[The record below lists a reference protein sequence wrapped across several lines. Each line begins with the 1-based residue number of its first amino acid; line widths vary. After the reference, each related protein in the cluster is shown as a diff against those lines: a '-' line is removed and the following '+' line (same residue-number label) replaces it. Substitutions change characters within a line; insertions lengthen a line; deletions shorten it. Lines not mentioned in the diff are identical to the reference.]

1 MLKHTSKLIATVT
14 TATLLS
20 SCGSES
26 STRTTEYSGLNQ
38 ALSQVITLV
47 VEPAATNFLNQA
59 RQLDSLS
66 DAFCSTTTEAN
77 LLAVQNQWRATA
89 KSWYELL
96 PYNFGPMINDEVLPE
111 YIFIDSLRLRGTNY
125 TQTVR
130 NDIDSML
137 AASSALTDTMFTNK
151 NFQFVGLLATELA
164 VFERASDHNTEIGNI
179 LSDFTTQSRK
189 CQILQ
194 GYTGQLVTRAEN
206 ISNGWSS
213 NYQNTGSSYRNLL
226 LSGDL
231 NQIAGEDSSSTSAKL
246 ITSTNEYM
254 DYVHKRTIINDVA
267 VVSGYTWN
275 LMLAGLES
283 FERMVEGSA
292 AGTTESFANI
302 LEKNA
307 ANDLTVIR
315 NNITT
320 TKTAIGEQNATNFY
334 AATLA
339 LDGNIKREL
348 KDGLGIDVGL
358 NFSDGD

>member
-26 STRTTEYSGLNQ
+26 STRTIEYSGLNQ

-66 DAFCSTTTEAN
+66 DAFCSTTTEPN
-77 LLAVQNQWRATA
+77 LLAVQNQWKATA

-137 AASSALTDTMFTNK
+137 AASSALTDTTFRNK

-164 VFERASDHNTEIGNI
+164 VFERASDHNKEIGNI
-179 LSDFTTQSRK
+179 LSDFTSQSRK

-194 GYTGQLVTRAEN
+194 GYTGQLVARAEN
-206 ISNGWSS
+206 ISNSWSN
-213 NYQNTGSSYRNLL
+213 NYKNTGSSYRKLL
-226 LSGDL
+226 LSGGL
-231 NQIAGEDSSSTSAKL
+231 SQIAGEDSSSTSTKL

-254 DYVHKRTIINDVA
+254 DYVHKRTIVNDVA
-267 VVSGYTWN
+267 VVSGYTWT
-275 LMLAGLES
+275 LMLSGLES
-283 FERMVEGSA
+283 FERMVEGTPA
-292 AGTTESFANI
+292 TTESFADIMQASTATDLATIRANI
-302 LEKNA
+302 VSAKQAIEAENDTDFDA
-307 ANDLTVIR
+307 AV
-315 NNITT
+315 
-320 TKTAIGEQNATNFY
+320 KAI
-334 AATLA
+334 
-339 LDGNIKREL
+339 DGNIKREL
-348 KDGLGIDVGL
+348 TDGLNINTGL